1 MKIIKINKAG
11 AGKWADPD
19 TNVAQIEVEAGDV
32 VTVSNALADMMLPNC
47 GKDITREVAKE
58 AAKESEASAEE
69 QLVTELTAQ
78 ATALISSLEM
88 DPAEVNLG
96 LDSEGLAALVKDLE
110 LEQKRKDAEAKHL
123 AEEAEKKAAA
133 DKAAADKAA
142 AEKKATPATKDKA
155 KAESK

>member
-1 MKIIKINKAG
+1 MKVIKINAKG

-19 TNVAQIEVEAGDV
+19 TNVAQIEVEAGDE

-47 GKDITREVAKE
+47 GKDITAAVAKA
-58 AAKESEASAEE
+58 AAKESDASAEE
-69 QLVTELTAQ
+69 QLVAELTAQ
-78 ATALISSLEM
+78 AEELIAALEM

-133 DKAAADKAA
+133 DKAAA
-142 AEKKATPATKDKA
+142 EKKATPATKDKA